1 MLDFSSLSP
10 SCFSSFSL
18 WFFGLL
24 SPLLKPKTH
33 FLKPK
38 ILCGGGS
45 GEGRRGRGLSSI
57 VVAWV
62 SLFVSLFI
70 FLSLS
75 LISHP
80 FLSLSPLFS
89 FFLSIFPWIN
99 PPWWRWGVGFMDR
112 WLGFII
118 PDVGFIFGG
127 MCFMDQG
134 MSFIFGGVGGWIS
147 LFLSLVV
154 VVFVGRWWVI
164 WWWCG

>member
-18 WFFGLL
+18 WFFGLH

-45 GEGRRGRGLSSI
+45 DEGRRGRGLSSI

-70 FLSLS
+70 FLSFS
-75 LISHP
+75 LISRP
-80 FLSLSPLFS
+80 FLSLSPLFYL
-89 FFLSIFPWIN
+89 FFSLYLPLNQPSMVEMRCGIHGSVAGFHHPWCGFHF
-99 PPWWRWGVGFMDR
+99 WRY
-112 WLGFII
+112 
-118 PDVGFIFGG
+118 
-127 MCFMDQG
+127 
-134 MSFIFGGVGGWIS
+134 
-147 LFLSLVV
+147 
-154 VVFVGRWWVI
+154 VFHGSRDEFHF
-164 WWWCG
+164 WWCGWLNFFVP